1 MFWEDSE
8 NFPTSIAK
16 ILDSRKNRRG
26 EGERVA
32 KLPPDPVNVS

>member
-16 ILDSRKNRRG
+16 ILDSRKSRRG

>member
-16 ILDSRKNRRG
+16 ILDSRKKSKGRRR
-26 EGERVA
+26 EGC
-32 KLPPDPVNVS
+32 KITS